1 MFAKLSVIFAVVLLA
16 AAALANSGQS
26 ALADSPPPTGP
37 AKVLTLNPTSGV
49 VGTVVTGELFNAP
62 PNDFITVIFKIP
74 GDPVLTTGTTDANGY
89 LKVTF
94 TVPYVP
100 GGGTY
105 PVFFT
110 DFKCSCQIAADFTVI
125 NSRPTPTPTATPT
138 TPPGATPTR
147 TPTQPPSTATALPT
161 STPSP
166 TPGVPVLGTTPSG
179 GGPGPNM
186 GVLALGFLS
195 VLVVLSWF
203 AATRR
208 GPSAP
213 ALARVNPED
222 PGPDYSTELDL
233 PTLDSFRR
241 SSARPGRSSGRRH
254 GLAWAATAAG
264 ALVAGVFLFRQK

>member
-1 MFAKLSVIFAVVLLA
+1 MLNRVGITLALSLLAVAASLGFVRGDA
-16 AAALANSGQS
+16 AAA
-26 ALADSPPPTGP
+26 D
-37 AKVLTLNPTSGV
+37 KVLTLSPTSGV

-94 TVPYVP
+94 TIPYVP

-138 TPPGATPTR
+138 TPPPSATPTH
-147 TPTQPPSTATALPT
+147 TPTQPPATPTATA
-161 STPSP
+161 TPSP
-166 TPGVPVLGTTPSG
+166 TPAAPVLGTSAPG
-179 GGPGPNM
+179 GGPGPNV
-186 GVLALGFLS
+186 GVLALGFLA

-208 GPSAP
+208 QPP
-213 ALARVNPED
+213 ALACVQPGD
-222 PGPDYSTELDL
+222 FGPDYSTELDL
-233 PTLDSFRR
+233 PSLDALRR
-241 SSARPGRSSGRRH
+241 PRAPHSQHQRR
-254 GLAWAATAAG
+254 GVRGAPWAAAATVL
-264 ALVAGVFLFRQK
+264 AVAGVLLFRKK